1 MQFPPSFLD
10 EIRQRM
16 RPSAVLGKE
25 LRLIPKGR
33 GEFMALC
40 PFHKEKS
47 PSFSVSD
54 DKEFYHCFGCG
65 AHGDVIRFMMEYHKL
80 SFPDAVAQLAGEAG
94 LQLPKEESFEQK
106 QTRERADI
114 LKELME
120 WSAAWYHAQLLQSKA
135 GAEALQYL
143 KRRALSDEVIAEFQ
157 LGYAPDSRVALK
169 EYLLSKGASIA
180 DMVEAG
186 MLIQPEQGEAYDR
199 FRGRVMFPIWD
210 VKNKVIAF
218 GGRALKEEQQP
229 KYLNSPETPLFH
241 KGRQLYNFARARAAA
256 KNEARMV
263 VVEGYM
269 DVIALYRAGI
279 HTAVAPLGTA
289 LTEDQLQR
297 LWSVEQEPILCL
309 DGDAAGL
316 RAMQRAVFLAL
327 PLLKP
332 GQSLKAAFLPAGK
345 DPDDVLAAS
354 GPSALTQILENTEP
368 LAEMVWR
375 FESERFSLKTPE
387 QRAALEK
394 AVLER
399 VQGIEDK
406 TVREHYREFM
416 NGKIWALKRTKKGAA
431 ANANIPVPLPVI
443 PHLPRQEQLEA
454 ALVALVLDA
463 PTVLL
468 NSEAEEA
475 FAMLECGKPELA
487 RLIEEIR
494 NYLESR
500 DFYAVSG
507 EDQAEIAANLR
518 PALEKLGFA
527 TYLKSLESQRF
538 VDKTKLASAET
549 LTLAVWRY
557 LLTARQAEQMTGE
570 YEQAVREWWET
581 DPEKVDAFRE
591 QKEHITSAALKA
603 RNALEQWLEN

>member
-10 EIRQRM
+10 DIRQRL

-65 AHGDVIRFMMEYHKL
+65 AHGDVIRFTMEFYKL
-80 SFPDAVAQLAGEAG
+80 SFPDAVTQLAAEAG
-94 LQLPKEESFEQK
+94 LQLPKEETVQQK
-106 QTRERADI
+106 QYRERADI

-120 WSAAWYHAQLLQSKA
+120 WSAQWYAIQLKSKI

-143 KRRALSDEVIAEFQ
+143 KRRSLSDEVIAEFQ
-157 LGYAPDSRVALK
+157 LGYAPDSRDGLK
-169 EYLLSKGASIA
+169 NYLLSKGVAIV

-186 MLIQPEQGEAYDR
+186 MLIQPEQGDAYDR
-199 FRGRVMFPIWD
+199 FRGRVMFPITD

-256 KNEARMV
+256 KTENRMV
-263 VVEGYM
+263 IVEGYM

-279 HTAVAPLGTA
+279 HSAVAPLGTA

-297 LWSVEQEPILCL
+297 LWSVEPEPILCL

-345 DPDDVLAAS
+345 DPDDVLNAS
-354 GPSALTQILENTEP
+354 GPAALMQVLAQTEP

-375 FESERFSLKTPE
+375 FESERFSLQTPE

-394 AVLER
+394 TVLER
-399 VQGIEDK
+399 VNGIEDK
-406 TVREHYREFM
+406 IVREHYRQFM
-416 NGKIWALKRTKKGAA
+416 HDKLWQLKRSKKQNGPAKNSMVVA
-431 ANANIPVPLPVI
+431 LPMI
-443 PHLPRQEQLEA
+443 STSPKREQLEG
-454 ALVALVLDA
+454 ALVSLVLDA

-468 NSEAEEA
+468 HSEVEEA
-475 FAMLECGKPELA
+475 FVMLECGKPELNQF
-487 RLIEEIR
+487 IEEIR
-494 NYLESR
+494 NYLEIK
-500 DFYAVSG
+500 DFFAGSAQ
-507 EDQAEIAANLR
+507 DQAEIAQNL
-518 PALEKLGFA
+518 AAGLEKIGFGA
-527 TYLKSLESQRF
+527 LLKSLKSQRF

-557 LLTARQAEQMTGE
+557 LLIARQAEQMTSE
-570 YEQAVREWWET
+570 YEEAVREWWGT
-581 DPEKVDAFRE
+581 DPERVDAFRQ
-591 QKEHITSAALKA
+591 QKESIDSAAVKA